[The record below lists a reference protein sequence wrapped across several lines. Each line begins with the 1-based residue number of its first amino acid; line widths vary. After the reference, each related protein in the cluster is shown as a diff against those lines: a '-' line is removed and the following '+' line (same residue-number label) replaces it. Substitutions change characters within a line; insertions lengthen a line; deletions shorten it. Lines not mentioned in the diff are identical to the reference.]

1 MVFSREELNQLYR
14 YALSLAGNPDD
25 GYDLLQTAL
34 EKLLSSKSLPNY
46 SLSYT
51 RAIIRNQFIDQCRRQ
66 NVVAFEQLQDENL
79 SLLSTNPLEEVIINE
94 DQVERMMSQL
104 EPAERECLFLWAVLG
119 YTAAEIATET
129 NEARGTVLSRLY
141 RVKQKAN
148 ALVEK
153 MNNSANSSKE
163 ANHD

>member
-14 YALSLAGNPDD
+14 YALSLTGNPDD

-34 EKLLSSKSLPNY
+34 EKLLSTSSKPDY

-51 RAIIRNQFIDQCRRQ
+51 RTIIRNQFIDQCRRQ
-66 NVVAFEQLQDENL
+66 NIIAFEPLEEEKL
-79 SLLSTNPLEEVIINE
+79 SLLSTNPLEDVMVNE
-94 DQVERMMSQL
+94 DQVDRMMSQL
-104 EPAERECLFLWAVLG
+104 EPAERECLYLWAVLG

-129 NEARGTVLSRLY
+129 NEPRGTILSRLY

-148 ALVEK
+148 ALATK
-153 MNNSANSSKE
+153 MNSATKDSKE
-163 ANHD
+163 ANRE